1 MLAAQTRRYLARYR
15 KPQVFVKTKQCAAAA
30 ETLEKFGVVII
41 VGKRPCVSWCSG
53 RINLFLFCFY
63 KNKIFN
69 PSLLDELDLLLRHK

>member
-53 RINLFLFCFY
+53 RINVFLVQRLFYIKKMIVILTL
-63 KNKIFN
+63 NESI
-69 PSLLDELDLLLRHK
+69 